1 MRRHGRE
8 DRHGRDN
15 RRIEDA
21 DRQGPFWTG
30 WGQSAR
36 RRVNEGGTVSDRQKG
51 GGAPLGIM
59 PYKTKAIANA
69 ILNKAAE
76 CGEKLRPLKLQKLLY
91 YACGYYYAAYREP
104 LIDSAI
110 EAWDYGPV
118 VPEVYREFRRFGSG
132 EITDQATELDWDTG
146 ECLPVP
152 IPTDQ
157 RVAGL
162 IDFVWNTYG
171 KYSGLQLSDMTH
183 SDGSPWQKTRERFPG
198 IKNADISNELMSEH
212 FAKYVKKKAS

>member
-1 MRRHGRE
+1 
-8 DRHGRDN
+8 
-15 RRIEDA
+15 
-21 DRQGPFWTG
+21 
-30 WGQSAR
+30 
-36 RRVNEGGTVSDRQKG
+36 
-51 GGAPLGIM
+51 LGIM

-110 EAWDYGPV
+110 EA
-118 VPEVYREFRRFGSG
+118 
-132 EITDQATELDWDTG
+132 WDTG